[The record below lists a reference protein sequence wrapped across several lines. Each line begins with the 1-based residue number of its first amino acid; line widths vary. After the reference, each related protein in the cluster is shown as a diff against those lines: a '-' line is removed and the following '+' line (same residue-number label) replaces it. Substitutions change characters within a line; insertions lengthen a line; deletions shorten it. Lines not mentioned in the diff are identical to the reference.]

1 MAGPRTRHVSSSKD
15 IQPILETSCWNCHGA
30 TLQLSKLDLRTRES
44 ALKGAEHGTVL
55 VPGKAENSRLYRL
68 VAGLDQPRMP
78 MNGKLTQAQI
88 ETIKLWID
96 QGAQWEAVPSEARNW
111 WAFKKPARSPVPM
124 TSVGRMNRHPVDAFL
139 MKAMEAQGVNPAPPA
154 DRQTLLRRAY
164 MDLIGLPPTLAQ
176 SAEFLDDKSPDAW
189 EKLID
194 RLLASPQY
202 GERWGRHWLDVARY
216 ADSNGFEH
224 DFDRPNAWRYRDYA
238 IRSFNQDKPYNQ
250 FLREQNAGDELES
263 VTKDSLIATGFLRS
277 YAKG

>member
-1 MAGPRTRHVSSSKD
+1 MLVLLAIAASCAGAAVRPVSFSKD

-30 TLQLSKLDLRTRES
+30 TMQLSKLDLRTRES

-78 MNGKLTQAQI
+78 MNGKLTPGQI

-96 QGAQWEAVPSEARNW
+96 QGAQWEAVTSDARNW
-111 WAFKKPARSPVPM
+111 WAFKKPVRPAIPL
-124 TSVGRMNRHPVDAFL
+124 TSVDRMKHNPCDAFL
-139 MKAMEAQGVNPAPPA
+139 MKAMEAQGVKPAPPA

-176 SAEFLDDKSPDAW
+176 SAEFLHDKSPDAW
-189 EKLID
+189 AKLID

-202 GERWGRHWLDVARY
+202 GERWGRH
-216 ADSNGFEH
+216 
-224 DFDRPNAWRYRDYA
+224 
-238 IRSFNQDKPYNQ
+238 
-250 FLREQNAGDELES
+250 
-263 VTKDSLIATGFLRS
+263 
-277 YAKG
+277 